1 MYHQKHL
8 IIGAGPI
15 GLAHAKALKEKN
27 ISYDQVEADDDVGG
41 NWYHGTYETA
51 HIISSKKVTGFSDW
65 PMPESYPDF
74 PSRQNMLDYFR
85 AYTQNFGLRENIE
98 FNKKVVYVR
107 PTEKSLWE
115 VSFEDGETRIY
126 KGVLVCNGHHWHRRF
141 PKYEGNFDGEWL
153 HSKDY
158 KRPEQLKG
166 KRILVIG
173 GGNSACD
180 IASEAARVSQKA
192 VMSMRSGVWFLPK
205 TLLGRPLTD
214 SPMRHTPVWLQRVL
228 LKQVLKVVIGDFKK
242 YGLQEPD
249 YKIFDKHPTVST
261 EILHYIKHGRIEAKP
276 AVKRLAGRK
285 VIFEDGTSQNFDA
298 IVCAT
303 GYHVSYPFLPK
314 ELNRVDGSVVKVYA
328 GSLLHDYKGLYLIG
342 WPQPR
347 GGIGSL
353 VTPLSQLLA
362 KMIALQETVK
372 PPLGLVIKQTGE
384 KLPTTHLMNPTDVKK
399 RLKKANRRWWMIEK
413 LAKRLDSKHKN
424 FKNKVLPAMPEEMAQ
439 KLKQEAMQVF

>member
-15 GLAHAKALKEKN
+15 GLAHAKALKEHN

-51 HIISSKKVTGFSDW
+51 HIISSKKVTEYSDW
-65 PMPESYPDF
+65 PMPDTYPDF
-74 PSRQNMLDYFR
+74 PSQQNMLDYFR

-107 PTEKSLWE
+107 PIEKNLWE
-115 VSFEDGETRIY
+115 VHFEDGETRNY
-126 KGVLVCNGHHWHRRF
+126 KGVLVCNGHHWKRRF
-141 PKYEGNFDGEWL
+141 PQYEGNFDGEWL

-166 KRILVIG
+166 KRVLVIG

-192 VMSMRSGVWFLPK
+192 IMSMRSGVWFLPK
-205 TLLGRPLTD
+205 TLLGQPLTD
-214 SPMRHTPVWLQRVL
+214 SPFQAAPIWLQRSL
-228 LKQVLKVVIGDFKK
+228 LRLMLKIVVGDLSK
-242 YGLQEPD
+242 YGLQKPD

-261 EILHYIKHGRIEAKP
+261 EVLHYIKHGRIEAKP
-276 AVKRLAGRK
+276 AIKRLAGRK

-314 ELNRVDGSVVKVYA
+314 ELNRIDGSVVKVYA
-328 GSLLHDYKGLYLIG
+328 GSLLEDYKGLYLIG
-342 WPQPR
+342 WAQAR

-353 VTPLSQLLA
+353 ITPSADLLA
-362 KMIALQETVK
+362 KMIHLQDSIK

-384 KLPTTHLMNPTDVKK
+384 KLPTTHLVSPTEVKK
-399 RLKKANRRWWMIEK
+399 RLKKANRRWWMLEK
-413 LAKRLDSKHKN
+413 VARRVDSKHQD
-424 FKNKVLPAMPEEMAQ
+424 FENKVLSTMPKETEKM
-439 KLKQEAMQVF
+439 LKQQTMQVF